1 MKTLIAYFSRK
12 GNNYVNGTIRSL
24 SVGNTKAVAEMIAK
38 LTCGDQFEIER
49 AIPYSEDYD
58 ECTRQAL
65 EDLKSGARPK
75 LRRKLDSI
83 AEYDVIYLGYPNY
96 WGTMP
101 VHVFLFLESY
111 DFSGKIIMPFCT
123 HEGSGMANSEIDIRR
138 ICPGAKVEKGLAIHG
153 ADVQRAGKA
162 IEKWVWM
169 FQNGGR

>member
-1 MKTLIAYFSRK
+1 M
-12 GNNYVNGTIRSL
+12 
-24 SVGNTKAVAEMIAK
+24 
-38 LTCGDQFEIER
+38 
-49 AIPYSEDYD
+49 
-58 ECTRQAL
+58 
-65 EDLKSGARPK
+65 KSGARPK